1 MTVRSLLLLLAAVV
15 GGTLFGLLALKDPG
29 YVLISYGNRTFET
42 SVWFALFCVLIL
54 MGAVA
59 LAWAL
64 LRHALRSRSQVSAWA
79 RERRLRNANTQT
91 VQGAIQ
97 LTEGQFAA
105 ARSALEGAA
114 EEVETPVLN
123 YLAAAVAA
131 YSLGDAEEGDRLLER
146 AETAAPRARTA
157 VGLTRARLQGETGQ
171 WQRCRETLDL
181 LLSENPRHP
190 RVLGQSLECAERL
203 QDWAAVVDL
212 VARAKKAKGADTETL
227 ERALRN
233 AWRGRLA
240 ASRGS
245 DAAAEHARQT
255 WKSVPKNLK
264 RDPALV
270 HAYAVTLMAAGDADT
285 AESVLRSA
293 IGADFDPDLVE
304 LYGRVRARRPDRQFD
319 TAKGWLAAHPDDA
332 TLLLALGRLAAANE
346 DSGSAREYLEFSIAQ
361 SPSAAARAELGRV
374 YLAEGDVARGRQLLD
389 TAFLD
394 SMPSAPAGM
403 H

>member
-1 MTVRSLLLLLAAVV
+1 M
-15 GGTLFGLLALKDPG
+15 
-29 YVLISYGNRTFET
+29 
-42 SVWFALFCVLIL
+42 
-54 MGAVA
+54 
-59 LAWAL
+59 
-64 LRHALRSRSQVSAWA
+64 
-79 RERRLRNANTQT
+79 
-91 VQGAIQ
+91 
-97 LTEGQFAA
+97 
-105 ARSALEGAA
+105 
-114 EEVETPVLN
+114 
-123 YLAAAVAA
+123 
-131 YSLGDAEEGDRLLER
+131 
-146 AETAAPRARTA
+146 
-157 VGLTRARLQGETGQ
+157 
-171 WQRCRETLDL
+171 
-181 LLSENPRHP
+181 
-190 RVLGQSLECAERL
+190 
-203 QDWAAVVDL
+203 
-212 VARAKKAKGADTETL
+212 
-227 ERALRN
+227 
-233 AWRGRLA
+233 
-240 ASRGS
+240 
-245 DAAAEHARQT
+245 
-255 WKSVPKNLK
+255 PKNLK

>member
-1 MTVRSLLLLLAAVV
+1 MTVRSLLLLLGAVI

-64 LRHALRSRSQVSAWA
+64 LRRALRSRSQVSAWA
-79 RERRLRNANTQT
+79 RERRRRNAHTQT
-91 VQGAIQ
+91 RQGAIQ
-97 LTEGQFAA
+97 LAEGQFAA
-105 ARSALEGAA
+105 AGTALEGAA

-131 YSLGDAEEGDRLLER
+131 YSLGDAEDGDRLLER

-157 VGLTRARLQGETGQ
+157 VGLTRARLQGETGE
-171 WQRCRETLDL
+171 WQRCRDTLDL
-181 LLSENPRHP
+181 LLSANPRHP
-190 RVLGQSLECAERL
+190 QVLRQSLECAERL
-203 QDWAAVVDL
+203 EDWAAVVDL
-212 VARAKKAKGADTETL
+212 VARAKKAKGADTEAL

-233 AWRGRLA
+233 AWRGRLT

-245 DAAAEHARQT
+245 DTAAEHARQT
-255 WKSVPKNLK
+255 WKSVPKDLK
-264 RDPALV
+264 GDPSLV

-293 IGADFDPDLVE
+293 IGADFDTDLIEV
-304 LYGRVRARRPDRQFD
+304 YGRVRARRPDRQFD
-319 TAKGWLAAHPDDA
+319 AAKGWLAAHPDDA

-346 DSGSAREYLEFSIAQ
+346 DSQSARGYLESSIEQ
-361 SPSAAARAELGRV
+361 SPSAAARTELGRV
-374 YLAEGDVARGRQLLD
+374 YLAEGDIARGRQLLD

-394 SMPSAPAGM
+394 SMPSATPSR